1 MQMTGAFSRIHFVIR
16 DGYCAPSEIAKE
28 GVTVLLRPLG
38 VKEQEQWST
47 LVFIENLCVYA
58 VLSMGE
64 K

>member
-1 MQMTGAFSRIHFVIR
+1 MGAFSRIHFVIV

-28 GVTVLLRPLG
+28 GVTVELQPLG

-47 LVFIENLCVYA
+47 LFFYRKSLCVCG
-58 VLSMGE
+58 LSMGE